1 MGLGETIYRL
11 RKEKQFSQGDL
22 AEMLEVSRQSVSKW
36 ENDSAVPDLDKL
48 VKLGEI
54 FGISLDELVKGETSD
69 KFSDKM
75 VDDIIDNKDDRGD
88 NRQNISVGKECSK
101 IKSKDDREDSRHDIR
116 DNKNNIIDYTIDVR
130 DSKNN
135 IMDYMTVVS
144 EETTNFHQGN
154 IDTGSAVHTS
164 STRFIVGAI
173 LISAG
178 VISGLMLTY
187 MGGNISLIYALP
199 FFLCGMA
206 CLIFK
211 RNTRLWCIWALYL
224 SVDMYMRVTGG
235 IIRGLALKSG
245 QAGFNATTVIVV
257 LILLVSLAV
266 LIGLTVVRLPRK
278 NFDSTRKAVGT
289 LVTAWVVYILVLLF
303 CQMFPKTD
311 VYMRLFT
318 EEVERGMTRHNNG
331 IIWYLFFVEGV
342 RVVTFAMAVV
352 STARVI
358 MGRMMYLGREKEV
371 GT

>member
-11 RKEKQFSQGDL
+11 RKEKQLSQGDL
-22 AEMLEVSRQSVSKW
+22 ADMLGVSRQSVSKW

-48 VKLGEI
+48 VKLSEI
-54 FGISLDELVKGETSD
+54 FCILLDELVKGEMSD
-69 KFSDKM
+69 KFSGKIEDG
-75 VDDIIDNKDDRGD
+75 ITDNKDDSGD
-88 NRQNISVGKECSK
+88 NRKNINVRNECSK
-101 IKSKDDREDSRHDIR
+101 IKAKDDGEDSRHDIG
-116 DNKNNIIDYTIDVR
+116 DNKNDIIHYTA
-130 DSKNN
+130 
-135 IMDYMTVVS
+135 VVS

-154 IDTGSAVHTS
+154 IGTGSAGHTS
-164 STRFIVGAI
+164 STRLIVGAI

-211 RNTRLWCIWALYL
+211 RNTRLWCMWALYL
-224 SVDMYMRVTGG
+224 SVDMYMRVTGR
-235 IIRGLALKSG
+235 IIRGLALKAG
-245 QAGFNATTVIVV
+245 QAGINAASVIVA
-257 LILLVSLAV
+257 LILLVSIVV
-266 LIGLTVVRLPRK
+266 LIGLTVARLPRK

-303 CQMFPKTD
+303 CHIFPKTD

-318 EEVERGMTRHNNG
+318 EEVERGMTRYNNG

-358 MGRMMYLGREKEV
+358 MGRRIYFGREKEV